1 MELREIQELMRCFD
15 ASGLTALELSGEGTS
30 LRMEKGGAARP
41 AAPLPPAAPAETAP
55 APVPPAARAT
65 VEITAPMV
73 GVAYAAPSPDA
84 QPYIQLGQRVEKG
97 QTLCLMEAMKMMNE
111 IPAPCAGTVAA
122 IRFQNGQLA
131 EFGAVLVELEET
143 GC

>member
-41 AAPLPPAAPAETAP
+41 AAPLPQAATAETAP
-55 APVPPAARAT
+55 ALVPPAARAT

>member
-1 MELREIQELMRCFD
+1 MELREIQELMRWFD

-41 AAPLPPAAPAETAP
+41 AAPLPQAATAETAP

>member
-41 AAPLPPAAPAETAP
+41 AAPLPQAATAETAP

-111 IPAPCAGTVAA
+111 IPAEMDGTVVE
-122 IRFQNGQLA
+122 ICVGNGQ
-131 EFGAVLVELEET
+131 VVEYNQPLFRISQ
-143 GC
+143 G

>member
-1 MELREIQELMRCFD
+1 MELREIQELMKCFD

-30 LRMEKGGAARP
+30 LRMEKAAGAPAPAAPAGLAARP
-41 AAPLPPAAPAETAP
+41 APIPAPAKTA
-55 APVPPAARAT
+55 
-65 VEITAPMV
+65 VEVKAPMV
-73 GVAYAAPSPDA
+73 GVAYAAPGPEA
-84 QPYIQLGQRVEKG
+84 EPYVRVGQRVEKG

-111 IPAPCAGTVAA
+111 VPAPCAGTVTA

>member
-1 MELREIQELMRCFD
+1 MLRRLRAHRPGTVRGGD
-15 ASGLTALELSGEGTS
+15 LPADGEG
-30 LRMEKGGAARP
+30 RGGTP
-41 AAPLPPAAPAETAP
+41 QAAPEETAP

-73 GVAYAAPSPDA
+73 GVAYAAPTPDA

>member
-1 MELREIQELMRCFD
+1 MDVREIQERLRCFD
-15 ASGLTALELSGEGTS
+15 GSGLTALELSGEGTS

-41 AAPLPPAAPAETAP
+41 AAPLPQAAPAETAP

>member
-41 AAPLPPAAPAETAP
+41 AALLPQAAPAETAP
-55 APVPPAARAT
+55 APVPPAARAPG
-65 VEITAPMV
+65 EITAPMV

>member
-1 MELREIQELMRCFD
+1 
-15 ASGLTALELSGEGTS
+15 
-30 LRMEKGGAARP
+30 
-41 AAPLPPAAPAETAP
+41 
-55 APVPPAARAT
+55 
-65 VEITAPMV
+65 
-73 GVAYAAPSPDA
+73 
-84 QPYIQLGQRVEKG
+84 
-97 QTLCLMEAMKMMNE
+97 MMNE

>member
-1 MELREIQELMRCFD
+1 MELREIQELMKCFD
-15 ASGLTALELSGEGTS
+15 TSGLTALELSGEGTS
-30 LRMEKGGAARP
+30 LRMEKAAGAPAPAAPAGLAARP
-41 AAPLPPAAPAETAP
+41 APIPAPAKTA
-55 APVPPAARAT
+55 
-65 VEITAPMV
+65 VEVKAPMV
-73 GVAYAAPSPDA
+73 GVAYAAPGPEA
-84 QPYIQLGQRVEKG
+84 EPYVRVGQRVEKG

-111 IPAPCAGTVAA
+111 VPAPCAGTVTA

>member
-41 AAPLPPAAPAETAP
+41 AALLPQAAPAETAP

-111 IPAPCAGTVAA
+111 RPAPCAGTVAA

>member
-1 MELREIQELMRCFD
+1 MELREIQELMKCFD

-30 LRMEKGGAARP
+30 LRMEKAAGAPAPAASAGLAARP
-41 AAPLPPAAPAETAP
+41 APIPAPAK
-55 APVPPAARAT
+55 AA
-65 VEITAPMV
+65 VEVKAPMV
-73 GVAYAAPSPDA
+73 GVAYAAPGPEA
-84 QPYIQLGQRVEKG
+84 EPYVRVGQRVEKG

-111 IPAPCAGTVAA
+111 VPAPCAGTVTA

>member
-1 MELREIQELMRCFD
+1 MGQ
-15 ASGLTALELSGEGTS
+15 
-30 LRMEKGGAARP
+30 AA
-41 AAPLPPAAPAETAP
+41 
-55 APVPPAARAT
+55 
-65 VEITAPMV
+65 VEVKAPMV
-73 GVAYAAPSPDA
+73 GVAYAAPGPEA
-84 QPYIQLGQRVEKG
+84 EPYVRVGQRVEKG

-111 IPAPCAGTVAA
+111 VPAPCAGTVTA

>member
-15 ASGLTALELSGEGTS
+15 ASGLTALALSGEGTS

-41 AAPLPPAAPAETAP
+41 AALLPQAAPAETAP
-55 APVPPAARAT
+55 APVPPAARAP
-65 VEITAPMV
+65 VEITAPLV